1 MGKEDNSVNQEAVLR
16 AKTVRTE
23 YARVVF
29 VFQGDV
35 DDWDPAGRKTLSKNL
50 TKRSETV

>member
-16 AKTVRTE
+16 AKTVRTA

-29 VFQGDV
+29 LFHGTEKKVI
-35 DDWDPAGRKTLSKNL
+35 LL
-50 TKRSETV
+50 TGILLGGKLFLRT